1 MFISLVCW
9 YIFCNIIYTQPF
21 LEFCVISDGHRGVP
35 LFHAILAGTEFSL
48 RSQHLTVNP
57 KLFKFLFQGLHD
69 MTQWYLQN
77 LSSQIL
83 VDIPTMK
90 VSNSNAWV
98 FRKNGLKLLQGP
110 DEGLKSLVE
119 QNWRNFFLQVISMIS
134 MMIFHA
140 CYCAKLRFK
149 IYAFITKMNNALLL
163 DIFYSDHDQSLT
175 N

>member
-98 FRKNGLKLLQGP
+98 FRIKRLKTFTRSGWRV
-110 DEGLKSLVE
+110 EVARWTKLKK
-119 QNWRNFFLQVISMIS
+119 FFPTSYIHDIHDDFS
-134 MMIFHA
+134 
-140 CYCAKLRFK
+140 C
-149 IYAFITKMNNALLL
+149 LLL
-163 DIFYSDHDQSLT
+163 REAKI
-175 N
+175 

>member
-48 RSQHLTVNP
+48 RSQHLTVNS
-57 KLFKFLFQGLHD
+57 KLLKFLFQGLRD

-98 FRKNGLKLLQGP
+98 FRIKRLKTFTRSGWRV
-110 DEGLKSLVE
+110 EVARWTKLKK
-119 QNWRNFFLQVISMIS
+119 FFPTSY
-134 MMIFHA
+134 FHDIHDDFS
-140 CYCAKLRFK
+140 C
-149 IYAFITKMNNALLL
+149 LLL
-163 DIFYSDHDQSLT
+163 REAKI
-175 N
+175 

>member
-48 RSQHLTVNP
+48 RSQHLTVNS
-57 KLFKFLFQGLHD
+57 KLLKFLFQGLHD

-90 VSNSNAWV
+90 VSNSNTWV
-98 FRKNGLKLLQGP
+98 FRIKRLKTFTRSGWRV
-110 DEGLKSLVE
+110 EVARWTKLKK
-119 QNWRNFFLQVISMIS
+119 FFPTSYIHDIHDDFS
-134 MMIFHA
+134 
-140 CYCAKLRFK
+140 C
-149 IYAFITKMNNALLL
+149 LLL
-163 DIFYSDHDQSLT
+163 REAKI
-175 N
+175 

>member
-69 MTQWYLQN
+69 MTQWYFQN

-98 FRKNGLKLLQGP
+98 FRIKRLKTFTRSGWRV
-110 DEGLKSLVE
+110 EVARWTKLKK
-119 QNWRNFFLQVISMIS
+119 FFPTSYIHDIHDDFS
-134 MMIFHA
+134 
-140 CYCAKLRFK
+140 C
-149 IYAFITKMNNALLL
+149 LLL
-163 DIFYSDHDQSLT
+163 REAKI
-175 N
+175 

>member
-57 KLFKFLFQGLHD
+57 KL
-69 MTQWYLQN
+69 YLQN

-175 N
+175 K

>member
-1 MFISLVCW
+1 LFISLVCW

-98 FRKNGLKLLQGP
+98 FRIKRLKTFTRSGWRV
-110 DEGLKSLVE
+110 EVARWTKLKK
-119 QNWRNFFLQVISMIS
+119 FFPTSYIHDIHDDFS
-134 MMIFHA
+134 
-140 CYCAKLRFK
+140 C
-149 IYAFITKMNNALLL
+149 LLL
-163 DIFYSDHDQSLT
+163 REAKI
-175 N
+175 